1 MFFFLIRTSSNWKA
15 HVHPNG
21 FAPLCFC
28 FETLLLSN
36 AVFWLASTFE
46 ERCVTILKTT
56 SWETSFFRGWPKLK
70 ETVSKRPVRL
80 FSFLNGRRYIW
91 PTSLN
96 VFGESSSRFK
106 LVLNA
111 YGCFIESDEH
121 NEGHKITKRLSTR
134 WDFLEARFDCEMFD
148 SSIYYFVTILR
159 KVRYVFSKEW
169 ARSCVC
175 KASNQHFVQ
184 ACRCNRCVTLRV
196 PYDRVYSW
204 KEL

>member
-1 MFFFLIRTSSNWKA
+1 MCGSCKIVSISWPLFATLVISRNVLTQKYTLKVEFKNIFFRTLNFCRFMHSLRENENISMWGKRI
-15 HVHPNG
+15 
-21 FAPLCFC
+21 APQQNK
-28 FETLLLSN
+28 LLLFLPGSLLN
-36 AVFWLASTFE
+36 
-46 ERCVTILKTT
+46 
-56 SWETSFFRGWPKLK
+56 
-70 ETVSKRPVRL
+70 
-80 FSFLNGRRYIW
+80 SFLNGRRYIW

-121 NEGHKITKRLSTR
+121 NEGHKITKRLINR

-148 SSIYYFVTILR
+148 SSIYYFFSILR

-196 PYDRVYSW
+196 PYDRVYS
-204 KEL
+204 